1 MKVAI
6 INEKLLETQADYYK
20 MLLEK
25 EDETRKFRHDMSNH
39 IICIDAL
46 SQEKKYDEMQS
57 YLSSLKIP

>member
-46 SQEKKYDEMQS
+46 SQEKNMMKCKVI
-57 YLSSLKIP
+57 YLH